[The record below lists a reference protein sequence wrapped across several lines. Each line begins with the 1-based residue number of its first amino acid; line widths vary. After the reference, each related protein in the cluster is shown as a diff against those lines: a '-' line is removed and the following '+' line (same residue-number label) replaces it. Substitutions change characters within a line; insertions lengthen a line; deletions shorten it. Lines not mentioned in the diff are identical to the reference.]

1 MTKETN
7 VILQKSLCNVLHHKN
22 IDKITVTD
30 IVNDCHLTRQTFYNH
45 FSDIYDLVEYSASST
60 AKRVLGGGATYDNW
74 QTGFYDIMVLIK
86 KNHRLAKHVY
96 QSIYRDVMRKY
107 IYKVIYGYI
116 IVIVENQSK
125 DMNVDQKHKNFI
137 ARFYSLAFIAI
148 IFEWINNDMKED
160 PKEIV
165 DQISVLITGDFQKAL
180 QNYAK

>member
-1 MTKETN
+1 MTTETK

-22 IDKITVTD
+22 IDKITVKD

-60 AKRVLGGGATYDNW
+60 AKRVLDGRTTYDNW
-74 QTGFYDIMVLIK
+74 QAGFYDIMILIK
-86 KNHRLAKHVY
+86 QNHRLAKNVY

-116 IVIVENQSK
+116 IVIVEKQSQ
-125 DMNVDQKHKNFI
+125 DIRVDQSHKDFI
-137 ARFYSLAFIAI
+137 AHFYSLAFVAI
-148 IFEWINNDMKED
+148 IFDWINNDMKDD

>member
-1 MTKETN
+1 
-7 VILQKSLCNVLHHKN
+7 
-22 IDKITVTD
+22 
-30 IVNDCHLTRQTFYNH
+30 
-45 FSDIYDLVEYSASST
+45 
-60 AKRVLGGGATYDNW
+60 
-74 QTGFYDIMVLIK
+74 
-86 KNHRLAKHVY
+86 
-96 QSIYRDVMRKY
+96 MRKY